1 MDKQG
6 PGSWYF
12 GWNIVGA
19 ATVLTLLTVGLR
31 MGIGPF
37 FLPMTQTLGFSR
49 SELSAS
55 WRWACCATA
64 WPCRWPATW
73 PARAARASCC

>member
-49 SELSAS
+49 SELSGIVAVGML
-55 WRWACCATA
+55 CYG

>member
-55 WRWACCATA
+55 WRWACCATPGHA
-64 WPCRWPATW
+64 GGRLAV
-73 PARAARASCC
+73 ARAARASCC